1 MERVTASMSSVSSMD
16 GGISDDGDA
25 EDGEEDGRGR
35 ARGVGTTKHW
45 WFTPRRLLRLL
56 CAVSVLVYTDRGI
69 MSSVAVSGSPRT
81 ASEPNGMGMQ
91 GALGASYG
99 AYGALT
105 AAFMIGLLLGCPT
118 FSALATRV
126 NPFRLIS
133 YGLGMYAIGE
143 CGCALAPSYWFMFAC
158 RCLVGVGEASFV
170 SLAAPFIDD
179 YAPPARKTLWLAT
192 FYVCVPFGVA
202 FGIFFGGAVAP
213 TMGWRAP
220 FALNAAVTI
229 PVALFCFI
237 SPPVRMRGVSERSS
251 ETMGSSRA
259 RDEGSMLHAFARDCK
274 ELLKYEVYVVSILGY
289 AVYTAV
295 IGVYAVWGPKAGF
308 AIFKEYLRTSTRA
321 DMVLGG
327 VTVVSGIA
335 GTLVGGGA
343 VDVFGSSMTNAL
355 RTCAAAA
362 FVGFVFLELAFRC
375 ASFHAFVAFLLF
387 GQMFAFVLQ
396 APVNAVVLWSVP
408 PRLRPLACS
417 MTTVTIHLLGDVPT
431 PPLFGHV
438 LERDGPPTPA
448 RWRRACASFTLLF
461 VVAAAVFEYASRRA
475 VDAPDHRRVATAHD
489 DDERIDDDE
498 ERHGGVGVSYDVDES
513 RDRLL
518 PT

>member
-1 MERVTASMSSVSSMD
+1 MERVVASTSRVASMESAMSEE
-16 GGISDDGDA
+16 GDA
-25 EDGEEDGRGR
+25 EEGEEDG
-35 ARGVGTTKHW
+35 RGVGTTKHW

-69 MSSVAVSGSPRT
+69 MSSAAVSGTPRT
-81 ASEPNGMGMQ
+81 ASEPNGVGMQ
-91 GALGASYG
+91 GALGANYG

-133 YGLGMYAIGE
+133 YGLGMYAVGE

-220 FALNAAVTI
+220 FALNAVATI
-229 PVALFCFI
+229 PVALFCFM
-237 SPPVRMRGVSERSS
+237 SPPVRMRGVGERACELSG
-251 ETMGSSRA
+251 GSRGA
-259 RDEGSMLHAFARDCK
+259 REDGSMFRAFARDCK
-274 ELLKYEVYVVSILGY
+274 ELFKYEVYVVTIFGY

-308 AIFKEYLRTSTRA
+308 SIFKDYLRTSTRA

-335 GTLVGGGA
+335 GTLGGGGA

-362 FVGFVFLELAFRC
+362 FAGFIFLELAFRC
-375 ASFHAFVAFLLF
+375 THFHAFVAFLLF
-387 GQMFAFVLQ
+387 GQMFAFFLQ

-448 RWRRACASFTLLF
+448 RWRHTCAAFTMLF
-461 VVAAAVFEYASRRA
+461 VVAAAVFERASRRA
-475 VDAPDHRRVATAHD
+475 VDAPDHRRVATAHVD
-489 DDERIDDDE
+489 DDDDAEDDERTGGGFVAEEVDD
-498 ERHGGVGVSYDVDES
+498 S

-518 PT
+518 PTR